1 MSPLLPGGGTSWGPD
16 YAEWVTNLVQ
26 DLGAEASLCKLVLK
40 GISNCAWKP
49 RNLVRHCAKGQA
61 PEQVSIWW
69 NGALS

>member
-1 MSPLLPGGGTSWGPD
+1 MVAHLRDPD

-49 RNLVRHCAKGQA
+49 RNLVRHCAKGQGEA
-61 PEQVSIWW
+61 CPG
-69 NGALS
+69 GASWARPQKG